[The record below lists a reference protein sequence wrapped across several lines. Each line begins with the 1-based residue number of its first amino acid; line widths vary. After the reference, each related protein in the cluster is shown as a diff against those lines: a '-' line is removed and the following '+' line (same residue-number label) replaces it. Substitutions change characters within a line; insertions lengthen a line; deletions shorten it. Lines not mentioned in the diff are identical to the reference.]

1 MSERTIKFIYK
12 GEEKIVNI
20 FANFEECKKAFQKEF
35 DLSDIEMNKISL
47 YYKDDEDE
55 NTLIDSNEDYNFFL
69 DSDSSSIEGQ
79 EVKEDPEKPDPMRS
93 ASIFKKKI
101 NDSIKENN
109 SFNLADSYS
118 KENNQILGDSANFDL
133 DLSKN
138 NSKGTDFDD
147 INKVD
152 NLLSKVLQQQKEEN
166 MIAELKNQM
175 DELKKKHEE
184 EKKQIEEEN
193 KKKYNEALEPN

>member
-35 DLSDIEMNKISL
+35 GLSDIEMNKISL

-69 DSDSSSIEGQ
+69 DSDSSSIEAK
-79 EVKEDPEKPDPMRS
+79 EVNEDQEKPDPMRS
-93 ASIFKKKI
+93 GTIFQRKI

-109 SFNLADSYS
+109 SYNLTDSFS

-138 NSKGTDFDD
+138 NSKGMDFDD

-152 NLLSKVLQQQKEEN
+152 NLLSKVIQQK
-166 MIAELKNQM
+166 
-175 DELKKKHEE
+175 KKKV
-184 EKKQIEEEN
+184 
-193 KKKYNEALEPN
+193 

>member
-93 ASIFKKKI
+93 GTIFQRKI

-109 SFNLADSYS
+109 SYNLTDSFS

-152 NLLSKVLQQQKEEN
+152 NLLSKVIKQKKEES

-175 DELKKKHEE
+175 EELKKKHEE
-184 EKKQIEEEN
+184 EKKTNRRRKQEKI
-193 KKKYNEALEPN
+193 